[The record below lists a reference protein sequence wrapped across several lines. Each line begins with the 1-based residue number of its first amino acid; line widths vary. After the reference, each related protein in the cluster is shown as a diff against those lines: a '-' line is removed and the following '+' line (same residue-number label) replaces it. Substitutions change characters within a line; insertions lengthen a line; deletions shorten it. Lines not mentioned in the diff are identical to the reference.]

1 MVLYEL
7 MVMVKSATPR
17 AQLADILRRA
27 GTRVLDA
34 GGVITDITS
43 FGTRPLAYEFK
54 SPGERHFEVR
64 VVDRSVRRC
73 GPSRRSPPQV
83 EVVLARFDEEIGWL
97 GEYAD
102 EVQTGRLGVTIY
114 NKGPDSEE
122 LRRRLPV
129 ASQVVELPNLG
140 REGGTYLSHIIA
152 NCAPKPSRH
161 RKARPATSADGLCV
175 CVRAARQMMTWPSGP
190 SSAGVPPPSL
200 PLLCPCSAQGSLWRH
215 FGAMAPEP

>member
-73 GPSRRSPPQV
+73 GPSRRSSPRRARVSGGTHPQAAIFF
-83 EVVLARFDEEIGWL
+83 LPL
-97 GEYAD
+97 N
-102 EVQTGRLGVTIY
+102 LTI
-114 NKGPDSEE
+114 NPGSP
-122 LRRRLPV
+122 LPV
-129 ASQVVELPNLG
+129 
-140 REGGTYLSHIIA
+140 
-152 NCAPKPSRH
+152 
-161 RKARPATSADGLCV
+161 RPAHAGPHGADILQL
-175 CVRAARQMMTWPSGP
+175 RSHAD
-190 SSAGVPPPSL
+190 
-200 PLLCPCSAQGSLWRH
+200 
-215 FGAMAPEP
+215 

>member
-1 MVLYEL
+1 MNRATRTEAFGRLRFSAHSDARSGNASEQESRARESRARHPLHTSVPASTGSTMVLYEL

-73 GPSRRSPPQV
+73 GPSRRSSPRR
-83 EVVLARFDEEIGWL
+83 AR
-97 GEYAD
+97 
-102 EVQTGRLGVTIY
+102 V
-114 NKGPDSEE
+114 S
-122 LRRRLPV
+122 
-129 ASQVVELPNLG
+129 
-140 REGGTYLSHIIA
+140 GGTHPEAAIFS
-152 NCAPKPSRH
+152 SR
-161 RKARPATSADGLCV
+161 
-175 CVRAARQMMTWPSGP
+175 
-190 SSAGVPPPSL
+190 
-200 PLLCPCSAQGSLWRH
+200 
-215 FGAMAPEP
+215 

>member
-73 GPSRRSPPQV
+73 GPSRRSPPRR
-83 EVVLARFDEEIGWL
+83 AR
-97 GEYAD
+97 
-102 EVQTGRLGVTIY
+102 V
-114 NKGPDSEE
+114 S
-122 LRRRLPV
+122 
-129 ASQVVELPNLG
+129 
-140 REGGTYLSHIIA
+140 GGTHPQAAIFPPAKPNNKPRLT
-152 NCAPKPSRH
+152 APRSPRSRRPTWCRYPST
-161 RKARPATSADGLCV
+161 P
-175 CVRAARQMMTWPSGP
+175 
-190 SSAGVPPPSL
+190 L
-200 PLLCPCSAQGSLWRH
+200 PR
-215 FGAMAPEP
+215 

>member
-1 MVLYEL
+1 MNRATRPSGGFGFSAHSDARSGNASEQESRARESRARHPLHTSVPASTGSTMVLYEL

-73 GPSRRSPPQV
+73 GPSRRSSPRRARVSGGTHPQAAIFF
-83 EVVLARFDEEIGWL
+83 LPL
-97 GEYAD
+97 N
-102 EVQTGRLGVTIY
+102 LTI
-114 NKGPDSEE
+114 NPGSP
-122 LRRRLPV
+122 LPV
-129 ASQVVELPNLG
+129 
-140 REGGTYLSHIIA
+140 
-152 NCAPKPSRH
+152 
-161 RKARPATSADGLCV
+161 RPAHAGPHGADILQL
-175 CVRAARQMMTWPSGP
+175 RSHAD
-190 SSAGVPPPSL
+190 
-200 PLLCPCSAQGSLWRH
+200 
-215 FGAMAPEP
+215 